1 MPPFESRIPLA
12 EPMPKVVSP
21 RVPPELVMVPVKVLA
36 EAGFSTQTPPSFLPI
51 WRTGVFVPVAL
62 LSTDEMILKSVLDPR
77 NSSVIVR
84 PAVLVEV
91 ELVKTPESPSGPE
104 PEESIRYIRLAP
116 KAEET
121 NCQGRLA
128 VSPAPT

>member
-1 MPPFESRIPLA
+1 MPLA
-12 EPMPKVVSP
+12 LLPIPKVVRP
-21 RVPPELVMVPVKVLA
+21 RRPPEPVILPEKVFA
-36 EAGFSTQTPPSFLPI
+36 EAGFNTQTPPSLLPML
-51 WRTGVFVPVAL
+51 RTGVFVPVAL
-62 LSTDEMILKSVLDPR
+62 LSTDEMILKSVLEPR
-77 NSSVIVR
+77 NSKVIVR

-91 ELVKTPESPSGPE
+91 ELVKTPESPRGPE
-104 PEESIRYIRLAP
+104 PEESIRYVRLAP